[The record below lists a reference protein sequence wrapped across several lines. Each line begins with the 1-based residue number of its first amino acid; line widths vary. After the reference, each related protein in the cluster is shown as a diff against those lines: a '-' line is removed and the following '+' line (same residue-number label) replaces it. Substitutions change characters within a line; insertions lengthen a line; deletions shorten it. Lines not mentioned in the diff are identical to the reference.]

1 MDDLLRDLK
10 YALRNLGR
18 NPGFTLLAIA
28 TLALGIGANTAI
40 FSVVH
45 AVVLK
50 PLPYPQPE
58 RLVFISSQFPNLGF
72 HRFWVSVPEFL
83 EFRDHNKA
91 FASVGGYRVQAANL
105 GIERPVRPPTALVT
119 HGLLATLGV
128 TPLRGRD
135 FTEDDTRP
143 GAEDVAILSFKLWQA
158 AFAGAEDVIGRV
170 VEVDAVKTR
179 IVGIMPEGFDVHDER
194 VELYLPLTIDPA
206 NPGSRG
212 GHFLYLIGR
221 LREGVTLEQARTD
234 LERLLTA
241 WPKPAATAH
250 APNTKGHRLQFEP
263 LQEDVIGSARA
274 AVWVLQAAVGFVLL
288 IACANLASL
297 LLARTESRQREFALR
312 AALGAG
318 RVRLLGQFL
327 AEGLVLSLAG
337 GAAGLAFAVLA
348 LRAILRTTTTGSI
361 PRLAEIGL
369 DPTVLLFTLAVA
381 LVTGVVFGL
390 VPLLRLGKHDL
401 HSTLKEAGARATASP
416 VRRRAR
422 GLLVVAEVALAVVLV
437 VGAGLMLRTFW
448 NLMTVDAGFDREGLV
463 TFRVVLPGTAYPA
476 QARPAFFRRLID
488 QLAAVPGVRSVA
500 AMSGLPPLRE
510 VNANDTDF
518 EDIVPVPQG
527 EGQQPQG
534 PIENVDYYQMV
545 THEYAKTMGIPV
557 LEGRSFESSDVAGA
571 PVAMVNETLVRTFF
585 PNRSAIGR
593 RLRVGPPT
601 VPWITIVG
609 VLKDVKQGGVGEET
623 GTELYLLADQLP
635 RFANFGVQ
643 EMNIVLRTG
652 LPTASIAGT
661 IQKTV
666 GSMDASLP
674 IVGLRQMQD
683 VFAEAL
689 SRPRFLA
696 VLLAVFAGLALLL
709 AAVGAYGI
717 LSYLVAERQQEIGI
731 RMALGAGRP
740 SVLGMVLG
748 QGMMLAAAGLAV
760 GLVAALALTRVLD
773 SLLFGVEPY
782 DPVTL
787 LAGVVFMGLV
797 AAAACLMPAYRAT
810 SVDPIIVLRAE

>member
-1 MDDLLRDLK
+1 MDSLLKDLK

-18 NPGFTLLAIA
+18 NPGFALLAVA

-50 PLPYPQPE
+50 PLPYRQPE

-72 HRFWVSVPEFL
+72 DTFWVSLPEFL
-83 EFRDHNKA
+83 EFRDHNTS
-91 FASVGGYRVQAANL
+91 FGSVGGYRVRAANL
-105 GIERPVRPPTALVT
+105 GVERPVRPPTALVT
-119 HGLLATLGV
+119 DGLLGTLGV
-128 TPLRGRD
+128 RPLRGRD
-135 FTEDDTRP
+135 FTAEDVRP
-143 GAEDVAILSFKLWQA
+143 GAEDVAILSHALWQSS
-158 AFAGAEDVIGRV
+158 FGGAEDVVGRV
-170 VEVDAVKTR
+170 VDIDAVKTR
-179 IVGIMPEGFDVHDER
+179 IVGVMPEGFDLHDER

-221 LREGVTLEQARTD
+221 LTDGVTLEQARTD

-241 WPKPAATAH
+241 WPKPSATAH
-250 APNTKGHRLQFEP
+250 APNTGGHRLQFEP
-263 LQEDVIGSARA
+263 LREEVVGNART
-274 AVWVLQAAVGFVLL
+274 AVWILQAAVGFVLL

-297 LLARTESRQREFALR
+297 LLARAESRQREFALR

-318 RVRLLGQFL
+318 RGRLLGQFL

-337 GAAGLAFAVLA
+337 GAVGLVFAVLA
-348 LRAILRTTTTGSI
+348 LGAILRTTTAGGI
-361 PRLAEIGL
+361 PRMAEIGL

-381 LVTGVVFGL
+381 LATGLVFGL
-390 VPLLRLGKHDL
+390 VPLFRMGRHDL
-401 HSTLKEAGARATASP
+401 HATLKEAGARATASAG
-416 VRRRAR
+416 RRRAR

-437 VGAGLMLRTFW
+437 VGAGLMVRTFW
-448 NLMTVDAGFDREGLV
+448 NLMTVDAGFNRDGLV
-463 TFRVVLPGTAYPA
+463 TFRIVLPATAYPA
-476 QARPAFFRRLID
+476 EARPAFFRRLID
-488 QLAAVPGVRSVA
+488 RLAAVPGVRSAA

-545 THEYAKTMGIPV
+545 THEYTRTMGIPV
-557 LEGRSFESSDVAGA
+557 LEGRSFEASDVEGV
-571 PVAMVNETLVRTFF
+571 PVALVNETLARTFF
-585 PNRSAIGR
+585 PSRSPIGR

-609 VLKDVKQGGVGEET
+609 VVRDVKQGGVGEKT

-635 RFANFGVQ
+635 RFAGFGAA
-643 EMNIVLRTG
+643 EMNVVLRTA
-652 LPTASIAGT
+652 LPPSSVAGT
-661 IQKTV
+661 VQQTV
-666 GSMDASLP
+666 RSMDASLP
-674 IVGLRQMQD
+674 IVGLRQMED

-696 VLLAVFAGLALLL
+696 ALLAVFAGLALLL

-717 LSYLVAERQQEIGI
+717 LSYLVAERRQEIGI
-731 RMALGAGRP
+731 RMALGAGR
-740 SVLGMVLG
+740 SAVLGMVLG
-748 QGMMLAAAGLAV
+748 QGMALAAAGLAV
-760 GLVAALALTRVLD
+760 GLLAALALTRVLD

-782 DPVTL
+782 DPVAL
-787 LAGVVFMGLV
+787 VAGLAFMGLV
-797 AAAACLMPAYRAT
+797 ATAACLVPAYRAA
-810 SVDPIIVLRAE
+810 SVDPNVVLRAE